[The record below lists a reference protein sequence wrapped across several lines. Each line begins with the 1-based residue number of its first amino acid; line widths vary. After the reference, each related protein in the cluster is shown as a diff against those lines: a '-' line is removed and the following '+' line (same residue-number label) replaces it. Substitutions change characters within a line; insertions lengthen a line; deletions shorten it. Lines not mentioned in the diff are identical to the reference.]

1 LERKIMSIAVMMKR
15 KLRSAIPPLIFLLL
29 ALYFGW
35 NATRGDRGLVAQQ
48 QDKLDLASAQV
59 QLARANA
66 EVDQWQNRIDGMGSR
81 SLDLDALDGQARS
94 MLNLVDPRDLV
105 VMTGGGTETG
115 AAPMAGASASGGGV
129 PAVKP
134 GQ

>member
-1 LERKIMSIAVMMKR
+1 MSIAVMMKR
-15 KLRSAIPPLIFLLL
+15 KLRAAIPPLIFLLL
-29 ALYFGW
+29 AVYFGW

-48 QDKLDLASAQV
+48 QDKLDLAAAQV
-59 QLARANA
+59 QLAKANA
-66 EVDQWQNRIDGMGSR
+66 EVTQWQNRIDGMGDR
-81 SLDLDALDGQARS
+81 DLDLDALDGQARS

-115 AAPMAGASASGGGV
+115 AAPMAAASGM
-129 PAVKP
+129 PAVNP

>member
-1 LERKIMSIAVMMKR
+1 MSFAIMMKR
-15 KLRSAIPPLIFLLL
+15 RLRAAIPPVLFLLL
-29 ALYFGW
+29 AVYFGW

-48 QDKLDLASAQV
+48 QDKLDLAAAQA

-66 EVDQWQNRIDGMGSR
+66 EVAQWENRIDGMGNR
-81 SLDLDALDGQARS
+81 DLDLDALDGQARS

-105 VMTGGGTETG
+105 VMTNTGTETG
-115 AAPMAGASASGGGV
+115 AAPMIPASGGAPLPPV
-129 PAVKP
+129 TP

>member
-1 LERKIMSIAVMMKR
+1 MSIAVMMKR
-15 KLRSAIPPLIFLLL
+15 KLRAAIPPVIFLLL
-29 ALYFGW
+29 AVYFGW

-48 QDKLDLASAQV
+48 QDKLDLAAAQV
-59 QLARANA
+59 QLAKANA
-66 EVDQWQNRIDGMGSR
+66 EVNQWQNRIDGMGDR
-81 SLDLDALDGQARS
+81 DLDLDALDGQARS

-115 AAPMAGASASGGGV
+115 AAPMSAASGM
-129 PAVKP
+129 PAVNP

>member
-1 LERKIMSIAVMMKR
+1 MSIAVMMKR
-15 KLRSAIPPLIFLLL
+15 KLRAAVPPVIFLLL
-29 ALYFGW
+29 AVYFGW

-59 QLARANA
+59 QLAKAQA
-66 EVDQWQNRIDGMGSR
+66 EVTQWQNRIDGMGDR
-81 SLDLDALDGQARS
+81 DLDLDALDGQARS

-115 AAPMAGASASGGGV
+115 AAPMASASAGV
-129 PAVKP
+129 PAINP

>member
-1 LERKIMSIAVMMKR
+1 MSIAVMMKR
-15 KLRSAIPPLIFLLL
+15 KLRAAIPPVIFLLL
-29 ALYFGW
+29 AVYFGW

-48 QDKLDLASAQV
+48 QDKLDLAAAQV

-66 EVDQWQNRIDGMGSR
+66 EVTQWQNRIDGMGDR
-81 SLDLDALDGQARS
+81 DLDLDALDGQARS
-94 MLNLVDPRDLV
+94 MLNLVDPHDLV

-115 AAPMAGASASGGGV
+115 AAPMVGASATAPGM
-129 PAVKP
+129 PAVNP